1 MIEKMEEQLTL
12 EQKQTKYYEK
22 GSMVASD
29 PRKLIK
35 FEGYDL
41 GKVKWR
47 FLKFSVL
54 QLPAELN

>member
-1 MIEKMEEQLTL
+1 MEEQLTL